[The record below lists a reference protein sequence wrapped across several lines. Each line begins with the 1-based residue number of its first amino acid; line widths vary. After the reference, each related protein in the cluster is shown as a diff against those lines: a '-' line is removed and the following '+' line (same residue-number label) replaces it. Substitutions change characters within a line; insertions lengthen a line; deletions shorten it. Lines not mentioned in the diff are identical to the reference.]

1 MTYATT
7 NSFQYMDKDEVEQ
20 TSVHGIGSVW
30 ATMLWD
36 LTWAYVSK
44 YGYDNNK
51 YTGTGGN
58 NKLMQIVID
67 GIKLQPCGPTFVT
80 ARDAIIAADQ
90 AITGGKDYCMIWDV
104 FAARGLGVNATAGD
118 ANVGND
124 QIEDFNTPSAGLNC
138 VLSVSD
144 FDSEDVM
151 KVFPNPSDGLINVRI
166 NQYNGKVA
174 IQVLDISGK
183 QVYSSTNE
191 DFNSQKSI
199 DLSTLSSGI
208 YLMKITG
215 DSLNYVQKL
224 ILN

>member
-1 MTYATT
+1 
-7 NSFQYMDKDEVEQ
+7 
-20 TSVHGIGSVW
+20 
-30 ATMLWD
+30 MLWD